1 MVGRDETW
9 RYLVVVV
16 GGDSITHLM
25 VHQGLPCDGPCQWSV
40 ASGRWAGRAV
50 DGRKKMTHTLQLRS
64 ISRRES

>member
-25 VHQGLPCDGPCQWSV
+25 VHQGLWYHAMV
-40 ASGRWAGRAV
+40 HVNGRWRAV
-50 DGRKKMTHTLQLRS
+50 GGLVAQWMAEKK
-64 ISRRES
+64 